1 MQNYSQFLAQAA
13 ARPALTPFAA
23 QNADNAVRPEGPLIL
38 IAEDNEGNTTMLSV
52 YLQAKGYRLD
62 FAQHGGMV
70 LERVHAQRPALIL
83 MDIQMPVLDGLEAT
97 QQLRR
102 NPDPTI
108 ANIPIIALTALAM
121 PTDRERALA
130 AGANAYISKPID
142 FTQLMSLVQQFT
154 KSDDA

>member
-1 MQNYSQFLAQAA
+1 
-13 ARPALTPFAA
+13 
-23 QNADNAVRPEGPLIL
+23 
-38 IAEDNEGNTTMLSV
+38 
-52 YLQAKGYRLD
+52 
-62 FAQHGGMV
+62 
-70 LERVHAQRPALIL
+70 
-83 MDIQMPVLDGLEAT
+83 MPVLDGLEAT